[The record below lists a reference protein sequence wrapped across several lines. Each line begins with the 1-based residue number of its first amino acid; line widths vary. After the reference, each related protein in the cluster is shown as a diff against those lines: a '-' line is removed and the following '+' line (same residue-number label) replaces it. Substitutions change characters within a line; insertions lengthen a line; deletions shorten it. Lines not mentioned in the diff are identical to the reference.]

1 MTNTAVQENT
11 YQLLF
16 IDTSALKVKESVP
29 LNMTVSAEKF
39 MDYIDELQTKGGG
52 MNAFP
57 IEVYNAMLRY
67 MLTNG
72 KLRNA
77 MFLVC
82 MANWGMRYS
91 DVTRVRFCH
100 ILERTKNGNL
110 IFREKFRLPNG
121 EKKTGKNNIYYNNEA
136 TKAIIRLYLSENP
149 CKKIYDYLFTSES
162 GNCKVM
168 KLSEIEAE
176 ERYGKEIKSLR
187 KIIESADKRI
197 DGLLT
202 LYIDQAVSQ
211 DEFINMKERINIEK
225 AKAEQYLEN
234 ISTEMK
240 NVIDSSE
247 EQIYV
252 QTPISSTAAENIIK
266 ETLEQIGIIP
276 INRRNKTEAVNIKEK
291 YNTHS
296 LRKVFAESFY
306 AVGKMLHEAGEI
318 DIDQTS
324 WELVVAKMMHSSGS
338 ITSCYNKI
346 NEKAFEKISKNLNI
360 GLEEINKFLGG
371 NYCEN
376 SNK

>member
-1 MTNTAVQENT
+1 MTATQVNP
-11 YQLLF
+11 YQIVF
-16 IDTSALKVKESVP
+16 IDTSKIPAKE
-29 LNMTVSAEKF
+29 TVQINTSKTSEKF

-57 IEVYNAMLRY
+57 IEIYNTILRY

-77 MFLVC
+77 MFFVC

-91 DVTRVRFCH
+91 DVVSVRFCH
-100 ILERTKNGNL
+100 ILERTKNGSL
-110 IFREKFRLPNG
+110 VFREKFRLPNG

-136 TKAIIRLYLSENP
+136 TKAIIRLYLSGNP
-149 CKKIYDYLFTSES
+149 HKKIYDYLFTSES
-162 GNCKVM
+162 GNSKAV

-176 ERYGKEIKSLR
+176 ERYGKEIKNLI
-187 KIIESADKRI
+187 KTIESADKRI

-202 LYIDQAVSQ
+202 LYINQAISQ
-211 DEFINMKERINIEK
+211 DEFTNMKERINIEK
-225 AKAEQYLEN
+225 VKAEQSLEKIN
-234 ISTEMK
+234 SEVN

-266 ETLEQIGIIP
+266 ETLEKVGIIP
-276 INRRNKTEAVNIKEK
+276 INCKNKTETVNVKEK

-306 AVGKMLHEAGEI
+306 AVGKTLHEAGEI

-324 WELVVAKMMHSSGS
+324 WKLVVSKMMHSSGS

-346 NEKAFEKISKNLNI
+346 NEKAFEQISKNLNI
-360 GLEEINKFLGG
+360 GLEEISNFLGG
-371 NYCEN
+371 YEN
-376 SNK
+376 VV

>member
-1 MTNTAVQENT
+1 MAATQEKT
-11 YQLLF
+11 YQILF
-16 IDTSALKVKESVP
+16 IDELKFQPAKEAVRINTS
-29 LNMTVSAEKF
+29 SASEKF
-39 MDYIDELQTKGGG
+39 MDYIDDIQTKGRG

-57 IEVYNAMLRY
+57 IEVYNTILRH
-67 MLTNG
+67 MLTSG

-77 MFLVC
+77 MFFVC

-110 IFREKFRLPNG
+110 VFREKFKLPNG
-121 EKKTGKNNIYYNNEA
+121 EKKTGKNNVYYNNEA

-149 CKKIYDYLFTSES
+149 YKKIYDYLFTSES
-162 GNCKVM
+162 GNCKVL

-176 ERYGKEIKSLR
+176 ERYGKEIKNLT
-187 KIIESADKRI
+187 KTIESADKRI

-202 LYIDQAVSQ
+202 LYINQAITQ
-211 DEFINMKERINIEK
+211 EEFINMKERINIEK
-225 AKAEQYLEN
+225 TKAEQSLEKIN
-234 ISTEMK
+234 FEMK
-240 NVIDSSE
+240 TAIDSSE

-266 ETLEQIGIIP
+266 ETLEKIGIIP
-276 INRRNKTEAVNIKEK
+276 INRRSKTEAVNIKEK

-306 AVGKMLHEAGEI
+306 VVGKTLHEAGEI
-318 DIDQTS
+318 DIDRTS

-360 GLEEINKFLGG
+360 GLEEINNFL
-371 NYCEN
+371 EDM
-376 SNK
+376 

>member
-1 MTNTAVQENT
+1 MNTIQENS
-11 YQLLF
+11 YQIVF
-16 IDTSALKVKESVP
+16 IDTNKLTLPKATVP
-29 LNMTVSAEKF
+29 INTGEASEKF
-39 MDYIDELQTKGGG
+39 MDYIDALQTKGGG

-57 IEVYNAMLRY
+57 IEVYNTMLNH

-77 MFLVC
+77 MFFVC

-91 DVTRVRFCH
+91 DAVRVRFCH
-100 ILERTKNGNL
+100 ILERTKNSEL
-110 IFREKFRLPNG
+110 VFRENFKLPNG

-136 TKAIIRLYLSENP
+136 TKAIIRLYLSKNP
-149 CKKIYDYLFTSES
+149 YKKIYDYLFTSES
-162 GNCKVM
+162 GNSKAV
-168 KLSEIEAE
+168 KLSEIEAG
-176 ERYGKEIKSLR
+176 ERSGKEIKNLT

-197 DGLLT
+197 DGLLK
-202 LYIDQAVSQ
+202 LYANQAITEE
-211 DEFINMKERINIEK
+211 EFSNMKGRIIIEK
-225 AKAEQYLEN
+225 SKAEQSLKKINSEIKSTAEN
-234 ISTEMK
+234 P
-240 NVIDSSE
+240 D

-266 ETLEQIGIIP
+266 DTLEEIRIVP
-276 INRRNKTEAVNIKEK
+276 INRKNKMETVNIKEK

-296 LRKVFAESFY
+296 LRKVFSESFY

-324 WELVVAKMMHSSGS
+324 WELLVAKMMHSSGS

-360 GLEEINKFLGG
+360 GLEEINNFLGSF
-371 NYCEN
+371 NIV
-376 SNK
+376 